1 MNQEIGTR
9 EIGVVG
15 MGVMGLSLARNFA
28 RNGLRVAIW
37 DRTVAKTLAVNAEH
51 PEADF
56 TTSADLASFVQSLE
70 RPRRIL
76 LMILAGPPVDEVI
89 HALEPL
95 LAADD
100 IIIDA
105 GNSLYADTD
114 RRAQYAAD
122 KPWRFVGMGVS
133 GGEEG
138 ALLGPSMMPGGD
150 EVAWKRL
157 QPAFERIAARGPR
170 GVCVAHCGRGSA
182 GHFVKMV
189 HNGIEYG
196 DMQLIT
202 ETATLL
208 RSGMA
213 LSPSAIAE
221 NFSAWNAGELESYL
235 IEITADIFRI
245 EDPQRPGQLLL
256 DAVVDRAGQK
266 GTGRWTVMAAA
277 EFGVAIPTI
286 ATAVDARIVSA
297 EHELRSAV
305 AAALRSQLSAS
316 AESRTPGITADDLRD
331 ALFGAK
337 IASYA
342 QGFALLAR
350 ASEVKNFGTDLAE
363 VARIWTA
370 GCIIRAGFL
379 DHVRTAFANDRT
391 GRTESLVLAPYF
403 TGELKRRLPAWRRV
417 VMAAVSAGIAIPGLA
432 ASLSWIDS
440 IATARGGAALLQAQ
454 RDYFGAHTYERIDAP
469 GVAQHGNW
477 KPTGVAQ

>member
-1 MNQEIGTR
+1 MNQAIGTR

-37 DRTVAKTLAVNAEH
+37 DRTAAKTLAVNAEH

-208 RSGMA
+208 RSGLGLA
-213 LSPSAIAE
+213 PSAIAE

-350 ASEVKNFGTDLAE
+350 ASELKNFGTDLAE

-403 TGELKRRLPAWRRV
+403 TAELKRRLPAWRRV

-454 RDYFGAHTYERIDAP
+454 RDYFGAHTYERSDAP
-469 GVAQHGNW
+469 GVTQHSSW
-477 KPTGVAQ
+477 KPTGGAP

>member
-1 MNQEIGTR
+1 MNQAIGTR

-37 DRTVAKTLAVNAEH
+37 DRTAAKTLAVNAEH

-196 DMQLIT
+196 DMQLIG
-202 ETATLL
+202 EAYQLL
-208 RSGMA
+208 REGLGQTPVELA
-213 LSPSAIAE
+213 RT
-221 NFSAWNAGELESYL
+221 FHQWNDGPLGSYL
-235 IEITADIFRI
+235 IEITAEILATQNADGTLFIDNI
-245 EDPQRPGQLLL
+245 L
-256 DAVVDRAGQK
+256 DSSGQK
-266 GTGRWTVMAAA
+266 GTGKWTAISAIDLGVPLTLIA
-277 EFGVAIPTI
+277 E
-286 ATAVDARIVSA
+286 AVSSRF
-297 EHELRSAV
+297 
-305 AAALRSQLSAS
+305 LSALKTQRTS
-316 AESRTPGITADDLRD
+316 AAQTLSEAGTSTGEAPTDTMARAIES
-331 ALFGAK
+331 ALYCSK
-337 IASYA
+337 MVSYA
-342 QGFALLAR
+342 QGFMLLHAAAARYGWKLEFGDIALVWR
-350 ASEVKNFGTDLAE
+350 G
-363 VARIWTA
+363 
-370 GCIIRAGFL
+370 GCIIRSRFL
-379 DHVRTAFANDRT
+379 DQIKAAYERNPALENL
-391 GRTESLVLAPYF
+391 LVDDFF
-403 TGELKRRLPAWRRV
+403 TGEFVRHASGWRRATMFGIGRGIPLPAITAALSFLDGYRSARLPAN
-417 VMAAVSAGIAIPGLA
+417 
-432 ASLSWIDS
+432 
-440 IATARGGAALLQAQ
+440 LLQAQ
-454 RDYFGAHTYERIDAP
+454 RDYFGAHTYQRLDAP
-469 GVAQHGNW
+469 AGQHFHFDW
-477 KPTGVAQ
+477 TGSKTEHRVDD